1 MNTFSCSTAD
11 DKTMEI
17 LTSQIGYRG
26 KKKKFNENLTVGNL
40 LEFLNDLEAIRDSIN
55 AFKAAWNG
63 GLDRVKEFL
72 AKNPT
77 YKDKPGP
84 WGTTLL
90 YSAAKNAHDYKVIPK
105 AGSTA
110 LHGACFAGHLDVVK
124 YLVEHSAN
132 YFIKNQA
139 EETPLENIEQNLHIA
154 EYFKTII
161 NPGYSKQRTNLPTM
175 PIIQGSIRP
184 GEDCIWE
191 YKSLFDDEWIAFD
204 DNKSKH
210 LSKSLV
216 IKQGEKF
223 QHEVHLSVH
232 AVDDSVS
239 LSRFLRN
246 QQANMEWVRCRGS
259 SILNFDCFA
268 LWQIHQSSET
278 HLLPLDTLQMDEDTN
293 TSKLLN
299 NDEDETDI
307 KPENYFNDSIANVSQ
322 SQLPLPVKTSIPLE
336 DTEALKKKL
345 AEVEEENKKV
355 KEQLAGE
362 QRKVDSLF
370 SLYDDSKEK
379 SKIEQDKFNKKIDR
393 MRLKQEEREQKWL
406 ENEKQIKQKYE
417 EEVQ

>member
-268 LWQIHQSSET
+268 LWQVQFVNYPKAQS
-278 HLLPLDTLQMDEDTN
+278 
-293 TSKLLN
+293 N
-299 NDEDETDI
+299 N
-307 KPENYFNDSIANVSQ
+307 VMC
-322 SQLPLPVKTSIPLE
+322 L
-336 DTEALKKKL
+336 EALNL
-345 AEVEEENKKV
+345 PTMDDMEFQI
-355 KEQLAGE
+355 QLN
-362 QRKVDSLF
+362 V
-370 SLYDDSKEK
+370 
-379 SKIEQDKFNKKIDR
+379 
-393 MRLKQEEREQKWL
+393 
-406 ENEKQIKQKYE
+406 
-417 EEVQ
+417 